1 MANYD
6 PELLAIVKRLQNARL
21 DLMRSQPFYALL
33 LMHMKFA
40 LDVTCETAYTDGKR
54 IAFNPDFLK
63 ELDNEELQ
71 FVLMHEVL
79 HVVLQHCFRRQSD
92 YDPEV
97 FDIACDIVVNS
108 NIMHSFGDDKR
119 RITLRKYGEMIHQ
132 TPKGEEGYRYSAEEV
147 YAWVLEWLPKL
158 KQKQKQQNQQN
169 QQNQKVTGNAPQGD
183 DTGEAEAS
191 DGTGDGEG
199 SDSKSSD
206 GDDGE
211 VSAGGDGENSSDGMD
226 DEKGG
231 GNGDGDSSISDADTG
246 AQGGGG
252 KGRKQG
258 KSKGSSGKSS
268 AGGDDSAYELPEDP
282 AAGGNLPPEIPKKT
296 VPSQFDDHSFWDGD
310 DEEHT
315 QRSTWLSRMVDATQI
330 IRNFKGGSG
339 RGTVPAGVQREFD
352 HLTESQLDWKAILID
367 FIQEEINDYSF
378 SPPDRRF
385 DDSPFFLPDY
395 NEKDEHAEDILFMI
409 DTSGSMSDSQIT
421 QCYSEIKGAIDQ
433 FDGKLKGWLGFF
445 DAKVVPPI
453 PFSNEEKFKIIRP
466 YGGGGTSFQCVLDYV
481 RDEMEKTLDKLPA
494 SIIFLTDGC
503 APWPDEKDAMDIP
516 VLWLIN
522 NEMVKPP
529 WGKVARIPPEK
540 N

>member
-6 PELLAIVKRLQNARL
+6 PEIVSIVKRLQNARL

-40 LDVTCETAYTDGKR
+40 LDVTCETAYTDGRR

-97 FDIACDIVVNS
+97 FDIACDIIVNS

-119 RITLRKYGEMIHQ
+119 RITMRKYGEMIHK
-132 TPKGEEGYRYSAEEV
+132 TPKGEEGYLYSVEEV
-147 YAWVLEWLPKL
+147 YAWVLEWLAKL
-158 KQKQKQQNQQN
+158 KQQQIQQKQQQKNNQRQN
-169 QQNQKVTGNAPQGD
+169 GSFQVDP
-183 DTGEAEAS
+183 GEDGSSAES
-191 DGTGDGEG
+191 GDGES
-199 SDSKSSD
+199 SDRKSSD
-206 GDDGE
+206 GQESDG
-211 VSAGGDGENSSDGMD
+211 SPAGDGENTSDGKD
-226 DEKGG
+226 NEK
-231 GNGDGDSSISDADTG
+231 GNGDGDENSSSSDADTD
-246 AQGGGG
+246 AQGGGV

-258 KSKGSSGKSS
+258 KSQGSPGQESSG
-268 AGGDDSAYELPEDP
+268 GGDSAYELPEDP
-282 AAGGNLPPEIPKKT
+282 TSGGDLPTELPKKS

-315 QRSTWLSRMVDATQI
+315 QRTTWLSRMVDATQI
-330 IRNFKGGSG
+330 IRNRKGGFGCGS
-339 RGTVPAGVQREFD
+339 VPAGVQREID

-367 FIQEEINDYSF
+367 FVQEEINDYSF

-409 DTSGSMSDSQIT
+409 DTSGSMSDNQII

-433 FDGKLKGWLGFF
+433 FDGKLQGWLGFF
-445 DAKVVPPI
+445 DAKVIPPI
-453 PFSNEEKFKIIRP
+453 PFTNEEEFKIIRP

-481 RDEMEKTLDKLPA
+481 RNEMEQKLDKLPA
-494 SIIFLTDGC
+494 SIIFLTDGF

-522 NEMVKPP
+522 NEQAEPP

-540 N
+540 H